1 MKPLGQYSDQEFIE
15 LVNEAGQLS
24 YLEKVKLGFE
34 RFGTVQGE
42 ESRDI
47 EGVTYQFSLAPS
59 TKDEQLLR
67 WEYYLES
74 ETEKLIEKLLPEY
87 LSRFEKAYDK
97 KKAVD
102 EIIEELDIEYFKNED
117 RKRTYF
123 FSLNIHSGVTKEETV
138 NFYKEGRSSIE
149 TAKNLD
155 HFFFFDKV
163 KEPNTIDDLFNNE
176 VFIEDLATGR
186 ALYKIQLKLKDK
198 LKGLESMLEQFDE
211 PKGLDLDEPVENK
224 ELNDSQKIALLYE
237 IGILDMLL
245 DKSKDGNISKLSTFL
260 IALLSIKSKKE
271 SFLATLKSTINETV
285 GKTSVNPRSI
295 EKIKSILIL
304 SGINIPLKSEIPKN
318 KK

>member
-34 RFGTVQGE
+34 RFGTVRGE

-47 EGVTYQFSLAPS
+47 EGETFVFSLAPRNRVENHS
-59 TKDEQLLR
+59 R
-67 WEYYLES
+67 WRFYFDWYVQSFFTLTIEDIKEKIDAAKYKKETIIHFIS
-74 ETEKLIEKLLPEY
+74 EHKQERSDGKMELGYRI
-87 LSRFEKAYDK
+87 FAYGHDL
-97 KKAVD
+97 
-102 EIIEELDIEYFKNED
+102 LDIHLFNLFID
-117 RKRTYF
+117 
-123 FSLNIHSGVTKEETV
+123 LNIDHSDNIRFLGDGFVSGKVEKE
-138 NFYKEGRSSIE
+138 
-149 TAKNLD
+149 
-155 HFFFFDKV
+155 
-163 KEPNTIDDLFNNE
+163 
-176 VFIEDLATGR
+176 
-186 ALYKIQLKLKDK
+186 
-198 LKGLESMLEQFDE
+198 LESMLEQFDE
-211 PKGLDLDEPVENK
+211 PKGLDLDEQVENN

-245 DKSKDGNISKLSTFL
+245 DNSKDRNISKLSTLL
-260 IALLSIKSKKE
+260 ITLLSIKSKKE
-271 SFLATLKSTINETV
+271 SFLATLKSTIYKTV